1 MTTSLTFHPNSC
13 QPARTT
19 APLKQGLYD
28 PQFEHEACGVGF
40 VVNIKGKKSHAIV
53 QQALQ
58 ALLNLNHRGACGCEV
73 NTGDGA
79 GILMQVPH
87 AFLKEV
93 TADEKISLPNAGE
106 YGVGMVFMPHDA
118 KQRAECEKIFA
129 GIVAEEDQR
138 VIGWRTIPTNNA
150 SLGATAKASEPLM
163 RQVFIGRGGRD
174 ASSRN
179 GRRGA
184 ASTLDDLAFERKLYV
199 IRKRAENAIR
209 YSGKVKGGDYFYFAS
224 LSYKTVCYKG
234 MLLTAQLS
242 DYYPDL
248 SHPAMESALALIHSR
263 FSTNTFPSWNRA
275 HPYRYLA
282 HNGEINTLRGNINW
296 MHAAQSNFV
305 SDLFGDD
312 IKKVLPVIN
321 TDGSDSAMFDNCLEL
336 LVMAGRELPHAV
348 MMMIPEPWEN
358 HESMDPARRAFYEFH
373 SCLMEPWDGPASI
386 AFTDGIRI
394 GACLDRNGLRP
405 SRYYVTRDDLVIM
418 ASEAGVLPVEPER
431 VLQKGRLQPGRMFLV
446 DTELGRIVADEELKN
461 KFAGQ
466 HPYQKWLGEHHVVL
480 EDLPEPARGTGV
492 APVSQKKFAAQAEED
507 RRDACPTLLQ
517 LQQAFGYTFE
527 DLRFLIGPMAN
538 DGVQPLGSMGT
549 DTPLA
554 VLSNKPQL
562 LYNYFKQL
570 FAQVTNPPIDPIRE
584 EIITSTETMVGARG
598 NLLKPTPESC
608 ALIKLKHPILT
619 NEDLEK
625 LRHVNRKGFKAV
637 TLPVLFEARGGDAS
651 SPKSGC
657 AAPARGETSRDVASR
672 SPCCDE
678 GVAATGLETAL
689 EKLFAEADQ
698 AIAGGANILILS
710 DRGVSPELAPIPVLL
725 AVSGL
730 HHHLIRAGT
739 RGRCGIVLESG
750 EPREVHHFAL
760 LIGYGCSAINPYLAF
775 ETLEEMIREGL
786 LANLDHKTAI
796 KKYIKAAVKGVV
808 KTMAKMGISTIQ
820 SYRGAQIFEAVG
832 LNSAF
837 VDKYFTWTPSRI
849 QGAGIDVIAAEVLAR
864 HRHAFPARPDNSAEA
879 VLDAGGQ
886 YQWRDDGE
894 YHLFNPQ
901 TIHKLQIACR
911 LGSEKI
917 YREYAELINNQAA
930 NLCTLRGLLDF
941 KWAEKPLPIDQ
952 VESVDEIVKRFKT
965 GAMSYGSISKEAHEA
980 LAIAMNRLG
989 GKSNTGEG
997 GEDPDRYIPL
1007 PNGDSK
1013 NSAIKQ
1019 VASGRF
1025 GVTSHYLI
1033 NARELQ
1039 IKMAQGAKPGEGGE
1053 LPGRKVYPWIAK
1065 TRFTTPG
1072 VGLISPPPH
1081 HDIYSIEDLAELIH
1095 DLKNS
1100 NRDARVSVKLVAEIG
1115 VGTIAAGVA
1124 KAHADVVL
1132 ISGHDGGTGAS
1143 PLSSIKHAGAPW
1155 ELGLAETH
1163 QTLVLNNLRSRI
1175 YVETDGQMKTG
1186 RDAAVAALLGAEEF
1200 GFATAPLVVLGCIMM
1215 RVCHLDTCPVGVAT
1229 QNPKLRARFTGE
1241 PEHVENFMRF
1251 IAQELREIMARL
1263 GFRTLNEMIGRA
1275 DKLVP
1280 WKAIA
1285 HWKAKGLDLTPIL
1298 HQPEAGPE
1306 VGRYRQIDQ
1315 DHGLEK
1321 SLDVTRLLDICEPA
1335 IERGERVHADL
1346 PIRNVNR
1353 VVGTIV
1359 GSEVTKRHGPNGL
1372 PDDTIHLKFTGS
1384 AGQSLGAFMPRGMTI
1399 ELEGDANDYF
1409 GKGLSGGRI
1418 IVYPPK
1424 GSTFVPE
1431 ENIIV
1436 GNVALYGATS
1446 GEVFVRGMAGERFGV
1461 RNSGVNAVVEAVGDH
1476 GCEYMTGGRVVVLGK
1491 TGRNFAA
1498 GMSGGI
1504 AYVLDEDGTF
1514 PGHCNQEMI
1523 TLEKI
1528 SDEDEIEEVW
1538 KLIQRHQTYTKSERA
1553 AKILADWKNLVPK
1566 FVKVLPKDYA
1576 RVLQSMKKVQSQGL
1590 SGDQAIMA
1598 AFEENVRDVARV
1610 GGG

>member
-1 MTTSLTFHPNSC
+1 MTRNQELKQIPGGV
-13 QPARTT
+13 RT
-19 APLKQGLYD
+19 APPPKQGLYD
-28 PQFEHEACGVGF
+28 PQFEHDSCGVGF
-40 VVNIKGKKSHAIV
+40 VVNIKGRKSHAIV

-58 ALLNLNHRGACGCEV
+58 ALCNLDHRGACGCEA

-79 GILMQVPH
+79 GILMQTPH
-87 AFLKEV
+87 EFLAAAAGKLGF
-93 TADEKISLPNAGE
+93 KLPAPGQ
-106 YGVGMVFMPHDA
+106 YGTGMLFMPKNPAEREAVKTALA
-118 KQRAECEKIFA
+118 KIISGEGQTLL
-129 GIVAEEDQR
+129 
-138 VIGWRTIPTNNA
+138 GWRDIPTDNS
-150 SLGATAKASEPLM
+150 SLGKTAVAAEPHM
-163 RQVFIGRGGRD
+163 MQVFIGRNP
-174 ASSRN
+174 A
-179 GRRGA
+179 
-184 ASTLDDLAFERKLYV
+184 LKDDMAFERKLYI
-199 IRKRAENAIR
+199 IRKLAEREIR
-209 YSGKVKGGDYFYFAS
+209 YGGKISGGNWFYVSS
-224 LSYKTVCYKG
+224 LSCRTVIYKG
-234 MLLTAQLS
+234 MLMPEQVGKYFA
-242 DYYPDL
+242 DL
-248 SHPAMESALALIHSR
+248 RDPGMATALALVHSR
-263 FSTNTFPSWNRA
+263 FSTNTFPSWDRA
-275 HPYRYLA
+275 HPYRYVA

-296 MHAAQSNFV
+296 MHAGQASFV
-305 SDLFGDD
+305 SELFGTD

-336 LVMAGRELPHAV
+336 LVMSGRELPHAM

-358 HESMDPARRAFYEFH
+358 HESMSPEKHAFYEYH

-386 AFTDGIRI
+386 AFTDGIKI

-405 SRYYVTRDDLVIM
+405 SRYYVTKDDMVIM

-431 VLQKGRLQPGRMFLV
+431 ILQKGRLQPGRMFLV

-461 KFAGQ
+461 KFAKA
-466 HPYQKWLGEHHVVL
+466 HPYQEWLNQYHVLL
-480 EDLPEPARGTGV
+480 ENLPEPPENTQFTHHKV
-492 APVSQKKFAAQAEED
+492 
-507 RRDACPTLLQ
+507 LQ
-517 LQQAFGYTFE
+517 QQQAFGYTFE
-527 DLRFLIGPMAN
+527 DLRFILGPMAN

-584 EIITSTETMVGARG
+584 EIITSTETMVGSRG
-598 NLLKPTPESC
+598 GLLNSKPESC
-608 ALIKLKHPILT
+608 ALIKLKQPILT
-619 NEDLEK
+619 NEELEK
-625 LRHVNRKGFKAV
+625 LRQVNRPGFQAA
-637 TLPVLFEARGGDAS
+637 TLPILF
-651 SPKSGC
+651 
-657 AAPARGETSRDVASR
+657 AAADGAK
-672 SPCCDE
+672 
-678 GVAATGLETAL
+678 GLEGAL
-689 EKLFAEADQ
+689 AKLFADADEAV
-698 AIAGGANILILS
+698 ASGVNVLILS
-710 DRGVSPELAPIPVLL
+710 DRGVGALNAPIPALL
-725 AVSGL
+725 AVAGL
-730 HHHLIRAGT
+730 HHHLIRHGT
-739 RGRCGIVLESG
+739 RGRVGLVLESG

-775 ETLEEMIREGL
+775 ESLDEMIREGL
-786 LANLDHKTAI
+786 LVNLDHKAAI
-796 KKYIKAAVKGVV
+796 KKFIKAAIKGVV
-808 KTMAKMGISTIQ
+808 KTMAKMGISTVQ

-832 LNSAF
+832 LNSAV

-849 QGAGIDVIAAEVLAR
+849 QGVGLDVIAGEALAR
-864 HRHAFPARPDNSAEA
+864 HRHAFPDRPVNG

-886 YQWRDDGE
+886 YQWRDGGE

-901 TIHKLQIACR
+901 TIHKLQIGCR
-911 LGSEKI
+911 LGSYKI
-917 YREYAELINNQAA
+917 FKEYAELINNQAA

-941 KWAEKPLPIDQ
+941 KWAEKPLPIEQ

-980 LAIAMNRLG
+980 LAVAMNRIG

-997 GEDPDRYIPL
+997 GEDPSRYVL
-1007 PNGDSK
+1007 EANGDSK

-1025 GVTSHYLI
+1025 GVTSHYLV

-1053 LPGRKVYPWIAK
+1053 LPGKKVFPEIAK

-1100 NRDARVSVKLVAEIG
+1100 NRNARVSVKLVAEVG

-1143 PLSSIKHAGAPW
+1143 PLSSIKHAGGPW

-1175 YVETDGQMKTG
+1175 YVEADGQMKTG
-1186 RDAAVAALLGAEEF
+1186 RDVAVAALLGAEEF

-1215 RVCHLDTCPVGVAT
+1215 RVCHLNTCPVGVAT
-1229 QNPKLRARFTGE
+1229 QNPKLRERFSGN
-1241 PEHVENFMRF
+1241 PDYVVNFMRF
-1251 IAQELREIMARL
+1251 VAEELREIMAKL
-1263 GFRTLNEMIGRA
+1263 GVRTLNEMIGRT
-1275 DKLVP
+1275 DKLAP
-1280 WKAIA
+1280 WKAIE

-1298 HQPEAGPE
+1298 YQPVAGPE
-1306 VGRYRQIDQ
+1306 VGRYRQQDQ
-1315 DHGLEK
+1315 DHGIEK
-1321 SLDVTRLLDICEPA
+1321 SLDVTKLLDICEPA
-1335 IERGERVHADL
+1335 IERGVRVHADL

-1359 GSEVTKRHGPNGL
+1359 GSEVTKKHGPNGL
-1372 PDDTIHLKFTGS
+1372 PDETIHLKFTGS

-1409 GKGLSGGRI
+1409 GKGLSGGKI

-1424 GSTFVPE
+1424 GSTFVAE
-1431 ENIIV
+1431 ENIII
-1436 GNVALYGATS
+1436 GNVALYGATA

-1461 RNSGVNAVVEAVGDH
+1461 RNSGVSAVVEAVGDH
-1476 GCEYMTGGRVVVLGK
+1476 GCEYMTGGRVVVLGR

-1504 AYVLDEDGTF
+1504 AYVLDEAGDFATR
-1514 PGHCNQEMI
+1514 CNKELVG
-1523 TLEKI
+1523 LEKLA
-1528 SDEDEIEEVW
+1528 DPDEIEEIW
-1538 KLIQRHQTYTKSERA
+1538 KLVQRHQACTTSERA
-1553 AKILADWKNLVPK
+1553 AKILGDWKNLVPK

-1576 RVLQSMKKVQSQGL
+1576 RVLQSLRKVQSQGL
-1590 SGDQAIMA
+1590 TGDQAIMA
-1598 AFEENVRDVARV
+1598 AFEENIRDVARV